1 MTGLNWVDLVILI
14 LLLSA
19 AVHGYRQ
26 GAVIQVFSYL
36 GFGLGLVAGARL
48 GPVLSQFVQSP
59 VAKMGV
65 VIASFFG
72 MASVLGTVGRITGA
86 RMTWGVVRRAK
97 LGPVNSIGGVGVSTL
112 ATALTVWL
120 IGGLLAQVGLGS
132 ITPGFQQSQIM
143 RGLTSRLPPA
153 PSVFSRI
160 QSFLPSGFPPVFA
173 ELEPSPAPRVPVAA
187 GPQVRAAVRA
197 AAPSVLRITSVG
209 CGRITSGSGFV
220 AAPGLVITNAH
231 VVAGVDR
238 PLVQDSR
245 GSRRTSVVLFDP
257 RLDVAV
263 LRTSGL
269 AGAPL
274 TLMRGVAGR
283 GQVGAVLGYP
293 GGGPFVAQ
301 PGAVRSVF
309 ENAVGRDIYSR
320 DLVSRDVYQLDSS
333 VHPGNSGGPFVSS
346 NGQVIG
352 VVFASSLMNPDIAYA
367 LTSTEVALRLDKAR
381 QTSGAVDTGPCPA

>member
-1 MTGLNWVDLVILI
+1 MTGLNWVDLVIL
-14 LLLSA
+14 LFLLSA
-19 AVHGYRQ
+19 AFHGYRQ
-26 GAVIQVFSYL
+26 GAVVQVFSYL
-36 GFGLGLVAGARL
+36 GFGLGLVAGAKL
-48 GPVLSQFVQSP
+48 GPALSPLVQSP
-59 VAKMGV
+59 LAKMGV
-65 VIASFFG
+65 VVASFLG
-72 MASVLGTVGRITGA
+72 MASVLGTVGRMAGA
-86 RMTWGVVRRAK
+86 RMTRGVISRAQ
-97 LGPVNSIGGVGVSTL
+97 LGPVNSLGGMGV
-112 ATALTVWL
+112 ATVATVLTVWL
-120 IGGLLAQVGLGS
+120 IGSLLAQVGLGS
-132 ITPGFQQSQIM
+132 ITPGFQQSRIM
-143 RGLTSRLPPA
+143 RGLTGRLPPA

-173 ELEPSPAPRVPVAA
+173 ELEPSPAPKVPVAA

-209 CGRITSGSGFV
+209 CGRITTGSGFV

-245 GSRRTSVVLFDP
+245 VSRRASVVLFDP
-257 RLDVAV
+257 RLDLAV
-263 LRTSGL
+263 LRAAGL

-274 TLMRGVAGR
+274 RLMPGVAGR

-309 ENAVGRDIYSR
+309 EDAVGRDIYSR

-346 NGQVIG
+346 SGQVIG
-352 VVFASSLMNPDIAYA
+352 VVFASSLVNPDIAYA
-367 LTSTEVALRLDKAR
+367 LTSTQVAPRLDQAR
-381 QTSGAVDTGPCPA
+381 QASGAVDTGPCPA